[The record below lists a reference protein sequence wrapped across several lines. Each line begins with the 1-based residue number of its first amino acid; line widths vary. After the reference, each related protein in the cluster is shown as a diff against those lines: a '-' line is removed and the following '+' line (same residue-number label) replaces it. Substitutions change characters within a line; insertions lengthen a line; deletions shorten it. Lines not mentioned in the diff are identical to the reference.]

1 MFRSLAAVAALV
13 AGVAL
18 SSPAAAQ
25 KFAPA
30 PTTVTYAGTGTLAVS
45 GTSVN
50 CVVRMTLNVNP
61 VGTASVTN
69 PRVDP
74 GSPFCGLIVAAYAPW
89 TIQVDPGL
97 TSVTLAMGFSF
108 NGTPTCFDLV
118 SVPFTSGSPTSITFS
133 SVTIAGIGSNP
144 ACVVNGT
151 LSATG
156 PLSLV
161 P

>member
-1 MFRSLAAVAALV
+1 MIRPIVTAAALV
-13 AGVAL
+13 VGVAL

-30 PTTVTYAGTGTLAVS
+30 PTAV
-45 GTSVN
+45 TSVN
-50 CVVRMTLNVNP
+50 LQVNGTWMACAVSMTVNVNP

-74 GSPFCGLIVAAYAPW
+74 GSPFCGLLIAAYAPW

-118 SVPFTSGSPTSITFS
+118 SVPFNSGSPTSITFS